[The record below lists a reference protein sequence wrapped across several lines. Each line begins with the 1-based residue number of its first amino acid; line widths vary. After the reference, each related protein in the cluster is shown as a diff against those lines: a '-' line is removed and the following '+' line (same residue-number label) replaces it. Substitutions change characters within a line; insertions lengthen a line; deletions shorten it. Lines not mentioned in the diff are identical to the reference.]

1 MQQVPVGCRANLQK
15 SPAKG
20 AYGQVGIFPPFFYFS
35 PVLAVELP
43 AHLRPVHATPAFS
56 WGSRG
61 RAVPCHAVPALTS
74 LPFPSWEATAP
85 GAGSRHAP
93 AKKAGAFCRDPASPA
108 KKLTPPPITPGP
120 PTTLGR
126 LPGFPSQPADR
137 FFRWAPCRR
146 WLAACRGVY
155 PAVQR
160 LFLFCA
166 RAPGEPRRR
175 APFTALPFLDRNC
188 HFSNTASLL
197 LAWSL
202 FASPHPDVRP
212 PL

>member
-1 MQQVPVGCRANLQK
+1 MPCRTRLDLAAVPV
-15 SPAKG
+15 
-20 AYGQVGIFPPFFYFS
+20 
-35 PVLAVELP
+35 
-43 AHLRPVHATPAFS
+43 
-56 WGSRG
+56 
-61 RAVPCHAVPALTS
+61 
-74 LPFPSWEATAP
+74 
-85 GAGSRHAP
+85 AGSDRSRCEQP
-93 AKKAGAFCRDPASPA
+93 AGTHLQKKAGAFCRDPASPA
-108 KKLTPPPITPGP
+108 KKFTPPTITPGP

-126 LPGFPSQPADR
+126 LPAFPSQPADR